1 MKFLKVL
8 STSAIAAA
16 ILASM
21 SATAFADEFD
31 DDAFGFEEEEIS
43 ADEIG
48 GDDDDDTFGDETVI
62 GDEDEDT
69 AVNDAD
75 GTIDGGF
82 AVDTEDDDNDTFADD
97 EEDATETADADFFGT
112 GYKKTGYK
120 YYSWANWDFSTD
132 FWNSKEFTPAGV
144 PATATVFDVVDAATA
159 AGVNSLNIQSL
170 SNFLILNEENF
181 TSDDYVAFIAV
192 CNAVKEEIIDEHVH
206 DIWGAKRT
214 AGSLSE
220 EDRYILYNSL
230 SRDEKDAISAA
241 LINVA
246 NAHKVLVS
254 FDTDA
259 EGYPVIYASMRH
271 RIAATPTSS
280 STNTQVAAGSPVAA
294 TGGELPETGSAGAA
308 AFASIALGLAAVGVI
323 IVARKNKA

>member
-21 SATAFADEFD
+21 SATAFASD
-31 DDAFGFEEEEIS
+31 FEEEEF
-43 ADEIG
+43 DEEDG
-48 GDDDDDTFGDETVI
+48 FSTVDEELEDDEDILDD
-62 GDEDEDT
+62 GDEDTTVD
-69 AVNDAD
+69 DAE

-82 AVDTEDDDNDTFADD
+82 ATDTEDDDTDEFATDLEGD
-97 EEDATETADADFFGT
+97 EEETDDADFYKAGT
-112 GYKKTGYK
+112 KKKIIGYK
-120 YYSWANWDFSTD
+120 YYSWANWDFGTD
-132 FWNSKEFTPAGV
+132 FWNTEAFKATPA
-144 PATATVFDVVDAATA
+144 PTDANVFDVVNAATA

-181 TSDDYVAFIAV
+181 GSDDYCAFIAV
-192 CNAVKEEIIDEHVH
+192 CNAVREEIIDEHVE
-206 DIWGAKRT
+206 DLFGPGTKA
-214 AGSLSE
+214 ANLSE
-220 EDRYILYNSL
+220 EDRYKLYNDL

-246 NAHKVLVS
+246 NAHKVLIS
-254 FDTDA
+254 FDTDT

-280 STNTQVAAGSPVAA
+280 AANTQVAAGSAVAA

-308 AFASIALGLAAVGVI
+308 AFASIALGLAAVGVV
-323 IVARKNKA
+323 IVAKKNKA